1 MVKTVK
7 AGEYALTETRK
18 YVWELKKEGK
28 MLVPA
33 LIYGDD
39 ETVKHLIDD
48 VKAGKDWHA
57 LKQVK
62 NVACLP
68 GIQKASLAMPDIHPG
83 C

>member
-1 MVKTVK
+1 MVKTVT
-7 AGEYALTETRK
+7 AGEFTLTGTK
-18 YVWELKKEGK
+18 PYLWELKKEGD
-28 MLVPA
+28 MRVPA

-83 C
+83 Y